1 MSAFCHVPP
10 KPTVYHQAGRACTY
24 TAGRR
29 VKDGTAGLARL
40 CAECAL
46 AMVKDE
52 HRQLGQTLASTS
64 DVALLTGTMAYTLT
78 QEVDRIREVI
88 DRTRGRTS

>member
-1 MSAFCHVPP
+1 MSEFCHVPP

-24 TAGRR
+24 TEGRQ
-29 VKDGTAGLARL
+29 VQDGTAGLARL

-46 AMVKDE
+46 AMVKHE
-52 HRQLGQTLASTS
+52 HRQLGQSLAGTS

-78 QEVDRIREVI
+78 QKVGRIQQVI
-88 DRTRGRTS
+88 DRTRGRAP